1 MNIGNGSVSLNVAN
15 LNESIVF
22 YENLGFTQ
30 SGGNIDQR
38 YIIMQNDT
46 ITIGLFE
53 GMLEKNMLTFNP
65 KWDRDCQTVNGQD
78 VRDIHEM
85 LVTSG
90 YEPDDLGI
98 DSSAGPNYFMVK
110 DPDGNVILIDQHV

>member
-15 LNESIVF
+15 LDESIIF

-30 SGGNIDQR
+30 TGGNTEQR

-46 ITIGLFE
+46 MTIGLFE

-85 LVTSG
+85 LVTNG
-90 YEPDDLGI
+90 YEPDELGV
-98 DSSAGPNYFMVK
+98 DTSTGPNYFMVK